1 MDLVEKQNNKVDKKI
16 IPALRFPDFVN
27 DGEWEKD
34 AFENTFLFLPNN
46 TLSRAE
52 LNYENGSTKNIHYG
66 DVLIRFGDCL
76 DVQANALPFISDE
89 AIADRLQR
97 SRLQDGD
104 VIFADTAE
112 DETVG
117 KCTEIFNVYSE
128 NVVSGLHTIPIRPKK
143 QFAIPYLGFY
153 FNSDSYRKQLLP
165 LMQGVKVMSISKTA
179 IGKTI
184 IAYPNLLSEQSKIGS
199 CLISMDAYISAT
211 KEKLELLK
219 TYKKG
224 LLQKLFSAK
233 GKKLPELR
241 FKEFE
246 NDGEWEEKK
255 LGEVTKDVN
264 RRNKSNRNLPIYSIS
279 NKDGFILQSEQ
290 FDGLDSVSRGYD
302 TSLYKIVT
310 SNTFA
315 YNPARINVGSIGH
328 SGNIKESLVSSLY
341 VCFKTTEDVD
351 DSFLMYFFDT
361 SAFQQSVE
369 NNVEG
374 GIRSYLF
381 YENFS
386 KIKIMLPTVLEQK
399 KITSCLKAVDEEINA
414 VSDKATE
421 LEKQKT
427 GLMQKLFPITK

>member
-1 MDLVEKQNNKVDKKI
+1 MDDHRIHTIVPQ
-16 IPALRFPDFVN
+16 LRFPEFAN
-27 DGEWEKD
+27 DGDWE
-34 AFENTFLFLPNN
+34 
-46 TLSRAE
+46 
-52 LNYENGSTKNIHYG
+52 
-66 DVLIRFGDCL
+66 
-76 DVQANALPFISDE
+76 E
-89 AIADRLQR
+89 AKV
-97 SRLQDGD
+97 GD
-104 VIFADTAE
+104 VIKTITPPKKLNSSE
-112 DETVG
+112 YKKNG
-117 KCTEIFNVYSE
+117 KCPIIDQSQSFICGYSDDDDALMNHNNE
-128 NVVSGLHTIPIRPKK
+128 DLIVFGDHTCVLKFVSFPFIQGADGIKIIKSKDSNKLVESFLFQSLLNNPVVSREYKRHFSELKEKEFCFSHRIAE
-143 QFAIPYLGFY
+143 Q
-153 FNSDSYRKQLLP
+153 RK
-165 LMQGVKVMSISKTA
+165 
-179 IGKTI
+179 
-184 IAYPNLLSEQSKIGS
+184 IAS
-199 CLISMDAYISAT
+199 CLFSMDEYISAT

-224 LLQKLFSAK
+224 LMQKLFPAK
-233 GKKLPELR
+233 DKKQPELR

-246 NDGEWEEKK
+246 KDGEWEVKK

-315 YNPARINVGSIGH
+315 YNPARINVGSIGY
-328 SGNIKESLVSSLY
+328 SGNIKECLISSLY

-361 SAFQQSVE
+361 SSFNQSVE

-386 KIKIMLPTVLEQK
+386 KIKIMFPSISEQK
-399 KITSCLKAVDEEINA
+399 RIVSFLKAIDEIIDALPNKI
-414 VSDKATE
+414 SE
-421 LEKQKT
+421 LERYKI
-427 GLMQKLFPITK
+427 GMMQKMFPIIK